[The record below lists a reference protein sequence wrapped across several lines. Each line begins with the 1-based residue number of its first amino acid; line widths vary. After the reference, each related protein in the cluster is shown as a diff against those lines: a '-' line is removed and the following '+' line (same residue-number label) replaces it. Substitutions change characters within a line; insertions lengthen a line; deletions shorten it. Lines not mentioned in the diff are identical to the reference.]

1 MPKGNKGMLLL
12 VCLNVAL
19 AQPDLALSQLEVASA
34 QPDVVLAQLDVVLA
48 QLDVVLAL
56 PDVALDQLDV
66 ALAHLDKLS
75 YGWMTQPDIWWVAH
89 VILESALGQNPS
101 FPLLG
106 DFHPT
111 WGSVVCWDRVFDL
124 HLNQGLTIQLVCHF
138 CSLSLIVM
146 LDNV

>member
-19 AQPDLALSQLEVASA
+19 AQPDLALSQLEVALA

-48 QLDVVLAL
+48 QLDVVLAQ

-66 ALAHLDKLS
+66 VLAHLDKLS

-89 VILESALGQNPS
+89 VILESALGPN
-101 FPLLG
+101 FGLG
-106 DFHPT
+106 
-111 WGSVVCWDRVFDL
+111 L
-124 HLNQGLTIQLVCHF
+124 GLG
-138 CSLSLIVM
+138 
-146 LDNV
+146 LDKKNHRKKIKHIFICPINH